1 MISKNSYAETTQDER
16 IPSVFANLINNYKE
30 PTITVTSR
38 VVTANNNGCVACP
51 YAGKDISV
59 SACNTCKFAGGI
71 SYTNGAPNIKCS
83 YVTTGMKKEASSIQG
98 YHWDNTNLPTQK
110 DFVAT
115 QEQKHSK
122 VIEELKFAAK
132 SIGIALAQEHVDE
145 FVKTSEKLSGKTLEK
160 AARSYVNKL
169 QEKISLPERRK
180 YAGKIDNPFALA
192 DKNAKTIFST
202 TPSPDTI
209 VSQNCQ
215 YLGSKVNPNTIWDSN
230 ALTKTAQVPSN
241 DERIRKA
248 KQERVDEKAAVKE
261 SYWKALH
268 EQLSQKGLVSNAK
281 VHSTTTTEKQAFNPK
296 LPNNAMGIFGDNKE
310 FSNIPA
316 KTAGESIA
324 EQNAEI
330 ENKKAEE
337 KNSEVLLKAAETA
350 KSKNWLF
357 K

>member
-1 MISKNSYAETTQDER
+1 MISKNNYSDTTSDER

-38 VVTANNNGCVACP
+38 VVKAANGCIDCP
-51 YAGKDISV
+51 YAGKSV
-59 SACNTCKFAGGI
+59 PMSACNTCKFAGGI
-71 SYTNGAPNIKCS
+71 SYTDGVPNIKCS

-98 YHWDNTNLPTQK
+98 YHWDNNNLPTQS
-110 DFVAT
+110 DFTAT
-115 QEQKHSK
+115 QEQQHNH
-122 VIEELKFAAK
+122 VIEELKFAARQ
-132 SIGIALAQEHVDE
+132 IGITLAQEHVDE
-145 FVKTSEKLSGKTLEK
+145 FTTANAKLSGKSLEK
-160 AARSYVNKL
+160 AAKSYISKL

-180 YAGKIDNPFALA
+180 YAGKIAEPFSLA
-192 DKNAKTIFST
+192 GKNAKTVFST

-241 DERIRKA
+241 DERIRKE
-248 KQERVDEKAAVKE
+248 KQERLTEKEAAKE

-268 EQLSQKGLVSNAK
+268 EKLSEKGLVSNAK
-281 VHSTTTTEKQAFNPK
+281 VHSTATTEKQAFNPK
-296 LPNNAMGIFGDNKE
+296 LPSNAMGIFGDNKE
-310 FSNIPA
+310 FANIPA
-316 KTAGESIA
+316 KTAGETIA
-324 EQNAEI
+324 EQNAENA
-330 ENKKAEE
+330 NKKAEE

>member
-38 VVTANNNGCVACP
+38 VVTANNGCVMCP
-51 YAGKDISV
+51 YAGKDIAV

-71 SYTNGAPNIKCS
+71 SYTNGIPNIKCS

-115 QEQKHSK
+115 QEQMHSK
-122 VIEELKFAAK
+122 VLEELKFAAHN
-132 SIGIALAQEHVDE
+132 IGVTLAQEHVDE
-145 FVKTSEKLSGKTLEK
+145 FMKTSEKLSGKTLEK
-160 AARSYVNKL
+160 AARSYVSKL
-169 QEKISLPERRK
+169 QERISLPERRK
-180 YAGKIDNPFALA
+180 YAGKIAEPFSLVYR
-192 DKNAKTIFST
+192 NAKTVFST

-209 VSQNCQ
+209 ASQNCG

-241 DERIRKA
+241 DERIRKE
-248 KQERVDEKAAVKE
+248 KQERLTEKEAAKE

-268 EQLSQKGLVSNAK
+268 EKLSQNGLVSNAK

-310 FSNIPA
+310 FENIPA
-316 KTAGESIA
+316 KTAGETIA
-324 EQNAEI
+324 DTNAEI